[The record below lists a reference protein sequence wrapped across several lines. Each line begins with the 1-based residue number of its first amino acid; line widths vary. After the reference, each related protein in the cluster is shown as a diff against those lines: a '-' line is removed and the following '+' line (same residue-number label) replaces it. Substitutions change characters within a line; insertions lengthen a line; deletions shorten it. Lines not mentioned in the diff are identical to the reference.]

1 MGDKDGAPQAQ
12 QETSLAKL
20 DQADYVEMERRDEQQ
35 ITQELMGQVVEEWV
49 YYVVRNGKR
58 IPNLSYV
65 GIKGIIR
72 EMGCVTISEPTVVET
87 KEGSLRGPGFRA
99 MVMATDTKTR
109 LQVPGVSW
117 ASLFI
122 KNSTAIDEF
131 AEQKAVSKSVR
142 NAEGP
147 LIPAKMSAKV
157 IDKWLQEHGI
167 KPEPKESAGFRGAK
181 PVKESKPIQTPGGK
195 PVSDTPLQDAFKK
208 GDAIDGDFKDASQ
221 VPNPPKQDAPRKA
234 SEAQVKYIKDLLDGK
249 YDTTKKMLAKNKV
262 AKIEDMSIEQ
272 ASEVIDMMHELD
284 RARAPEAVSGGG
296 SK

>member
-1 MGDKDGAPQAQ
+1 MEDKDGAPQAQ

-20 DQADYVEMERRDEQQ
+20 DQSDYVEMERRDEQQ

-65 GIKGIIR
+65 GIKNIVR
-72 EMGCVTISEPTVVET
+72 EMGCIRISEPVVIET
-87 KEGSLRGPGFRA
+87 REDSLRGKGFRA
-99 MVMATDTKTR
+99 MVMATDTKTGQ
-109 LQVPGVSW
+109 QVPGVSW

-167 KPEPKESAGFRGAK
+167 KPEAKESAGFRGAK

-208 GDAIDGDFKDASQ
+208 GDAIDGDFKDGTKVGEPGPEPKATGKQ
-221 VPNPPKQDAPRKA
+221 VTYAEKLMGVLTAEGRAGVLKARGVRKVGDLGKNACSDLIDELESIVKAQENA
-234 SEAQVKYIKDLLDGK
+234 SE
-249 YDTTKKMLAKNKV
+249 TTS
-262 AKIEDMSIEQ
+262 D
-272 ASEVIDMMHELD
+272 
-284 RARAPEAVSGGG
+284 GG